1 MKSIYDKEVLTETV
15 SRINKLNPDMK
26 PLWGQMNP
34 AQMFEHCARA
44 LDFSIGNSKP
54 PRMFIGYIL
63 GSFLKPM
70 YYNDKPW
77 RRNTKTAPNYVVAD
91 KQDFEETKTKLLHRI
106 HTFSNGGPEKA
117 TTHPSPFFGKL
128 TPEQHGL
135 GQYKHLDHHLSQ
147 FGV

>member
-1 MKSIYDKEVLTETV
+1 MKSIYNKEVLTETV
-15 SRINKLNPDMK
+15 ARINKLNPDMK
-26 PLWGQMNP
+26 PIWGQMNP

-44 LDFSIGNSKP
+44 LEFSIGKSKP

-63 GSFLKPM
+63 GPIFKSM

-77 RRNTKTAPNYVVAD
+77 GRNTKTAPNYVVAD
-91 KQDFEETKTKLLHRI
+91 KQDFEITKSKLLNLVYE
-106 HTFSNGGPEKA
+106 FSNGGEEKA
-117 TTHPSPFFGKL
+117 TTHPSPFFGNL

-135 GQYKHLDHHLSQ
+135 GQYKHLDHHLKQ